1 MTVLVPPVEELI
13 PLPSNATEAF
23 PELSTHEEVEMRAR
37 TIKLLADISGDPLDI
52 NPDDEET
59 AKNLAREMITNPSV
73 RPDFSKYPNEVM
85 AYLAGLVAQSNCM
98 IVDELSDLK
107 LYVVNK
113 LVYEVEHATDSKTRI
128 AALSKLGE
136 VDGVDA
142 FKKRSETTITV
153 KPIEEVEKE
162 LLSVLDNIEYTV
174 IEDKSGVEVEE
185 YEEDEIENVEMEGE
199 DTYTEGEDE
208 PTGS

>member
-1 MTVLVPPVEELI
+1 MTTLIPDIEENI
-13 PLPSNATEAF
+13 PLPASATEALADLT
-23 PELSTHEEVEMRAR
+23 PAEELAMRAS
-37 TIKLLADISGDPLDI
+37 TIKLLADLKGDLIEP
-52 NPDDEET
+52 DEEQRNQAISL
-59 AKNLAREMITNPSV
+59 AKEMMDNPAM
-73 RPDFSKYPNEVM
+73 RPEFAKYPNEVM

-113 LVYEVEHATDSKTRI
+113 LVYEVEHAKDSKSRI
-128 AALSKLGE
+128 TALSKLGE

-153 KPIEEVEKE
+153 RPIEEVEKE

-174 IEDKSGVEVEE
+174 IEDEEGMEVEE
-185 YEEDEIENVEMEGE
+185 YEEDEVEEVEM
-199 DTYTEGEDE
+199 EGEDE